1 MDAKRSAFMG
11 GAATAS
17 LVLLIV
23 FAGIDVIAEAHPP
36 EECACPEPVPCPVLV
51 DPVPK
56 VLLMVPDPTAKQEA
70 IHAIQQAMEAAKAAG
85 TD

>member
-1 MDAKRSAFMG
+1 MIT
-11 GAATAS
+11 GAIVAGFS
-17 LVLLIV
+17 LLVV
-23 FAGIDVIAEAHPP
+23 FAWMDVIAEAHST